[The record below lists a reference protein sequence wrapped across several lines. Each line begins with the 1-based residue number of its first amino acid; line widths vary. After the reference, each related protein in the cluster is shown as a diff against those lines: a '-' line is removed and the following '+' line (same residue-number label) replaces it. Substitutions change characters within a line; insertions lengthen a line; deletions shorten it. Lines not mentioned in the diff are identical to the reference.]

1 MRCGKPTSEITPV
14 AVLAPP
20 IVDAPAGAL
29 EPNAVYA
36 GARML
41 YSRAVEE
48 MDPVRNPRV
57 LRQLLVQML
66 LFVLGPLLA
75 GTALAFVALILLAVN
90 AVTGD
95 PLTSALRTIAVV
107 LSGLAYL
114 AAAVLWVVALFR
126 RLPVRNAEW
135 VSYLDGKGTAAPAVL
150 AQVGAALQRR
160 RTPAEARVKRV
171 PLPGGGHRDLLEARS
186 GPFVGYVSVY
196 EFGEDLHVGWVFFW
210 YLSLFK
216 LGLLAIGSLLNGMR
230 GRQTEVHV
238 LARYEPAKTLREALH
253 AAAREGASIAAYPA
267 ALSESL
273 PTSLPIDA
281 VAGLEPEGNGL
292 FA

>member
-1 MRCGKPTSEITPV
+1 MRCGKPTAEPAPV

-20 IVDAPAGAL
+20 LVDAPAAEL

-41 YSRAVEE
+41 YSRDVEE
-48 MDPVRNPRV
+48 MDPVRNSRV
-57 LRQLLVQML
+57 LRQLLVQLTL
-66 LFVLGPLLA
+66 LVLGPLIVGVALA
-75 GTALAFVALILLAVN
+75 LLALVLLVVTGDGALPTIVGVLSALAF
-90 AVTGD
+90 
-95 PLTSALRTIAVV
+95 
-107 LSGLAYL
+107 L
-114 AAAVLWVVALFR
+114 AAAVLWVIACFR
-126 RLPVRNAEW
+126 PLPVRNAEW

-186 GPFVGYVSVY
+186 GLFVGYVSVY
-196 EFGEDLHVGWVFFW
+196 EFGEDLHVGWVYFW

-216 LGLLAIGSLLNGMR
+216 LVLLAIGNLLNGMR

-273 PTSLPIDA
+273 ATSLPIDA